1 MNHAGIPKKRQAAPQ
16 APPRDFKPRKNG
28 TPAVPATPPANMPGQ
43 AFAPQQPPM
52 RGAAQSMAP
61 QRAPQRAMRR
71 AQGGF
76 NPMRGP
82 MGADMSRAR
91 EAAASMFMDGAP
103 KPIQPSMP
111 PQPKKP
117 PSAMP
122 QNQMQQSA
130 MQQKAPKQEQVSQPQ
145 DLTPAQQAAID
156 IAGMAPPEQTIK
168 MGAPGS
174 GGQPQDMD
182 DIIAALES
190 QVEQKNKQ
198 DEQDKKDA
206 NTKLLEAAL
215 QGKGKEYVDN
225 YIKEFGIEAFLDTF
239 GEDVYADFFGDAIPE
254 TPARSLAPTKPE
266 PEEMIPAEPASEPAP
281 ESATVDSTLQA
292 LRDELRDLL
301 GSEGEG
307 FFTDE
312 ELAAQGMQVK
322 AGAQQ
327 AASNLAQQMAM
338 RGMGASGLAGV
349 GFGDIAAAEASEL
362 TDLAVQNKIAGDE
375 QRRANIA
382 AISGML
388 TALTGDETKK
398 ELFEMAEKNRRTEQ
412 EVADSWNF
420 LNNELGLSLGDK
432 WDSASKAD
440 ALEALYNGMPVYE
453 VMRNIRYDVR
463 KDEATGNDIRVAFY
477 DPSPPTEEELVAEA
491 MADESDEGTPKDITP
506 DEWSQS
512 FANMENYEKKETM
525 FMVFASKYADPP
537 PSAEDGMV
545 YDPNS
550 QQMVPYADLPPAAR
564 PYHWKKFWE
573 DVGVDWRKYSEM
585 YYT

>member
-111 PQPKKP
+111 PQPKKQP
-117 PSAMP
+117 PAMP

-182 DIIAALES
+182 DIVAALES
-190 QVEQKNKQ
+190 QVEQKN
-198 DEQDKKDA
+198 EQDKKDA
-206 NTKLLEAAL
+206 NTELLEAAL

-254 TPARSLAPTKPE
+254 TPAQSFAPENPE
-266 PEEMIPAEPASEPAP
+266 PEPVEMIPAEPAPEP
-281 ESATVDSTLQA
+281 ATVDSTLQA

-362 TDLAVQNKIAGDE
+362 TDLAIQNKIAGDE

-420 LNNELGLSLGDK
+420 LNNELGLSLGDS

-453 VMRNIRYDVR
+453 VMRNMTYDVR
-463 KDEATGNDIRVAFY
+463 EDEATGNKITVAFY
-477 DPSPPTEEELVAEA
+477 SPEPTQEQQAAQEQEDQAA
-491 MADESDEGTPKDITP
+491 QDAADETADS
-506 DEWSQS
+506 WSNS
-512 FANMENYEKKETM
+512 FANMEDYEKKDTM
-525 FMVFASKYADPP
+525 FAIFENDYNDMPP
-537 PSAEDGMV
+537 NAVNGVVTDENTGEEIPFGS
-545 YDPNS
+545 
-550 QQMVPYADLPPAAR
+550 LPKSLKRA
-564 PYHWKKFWE
+564 Y
-573 DVGVDWRKYSEM
+573 WRKYWESIGVKWQDYEEE
-585 YYT
+585 YLNPLA